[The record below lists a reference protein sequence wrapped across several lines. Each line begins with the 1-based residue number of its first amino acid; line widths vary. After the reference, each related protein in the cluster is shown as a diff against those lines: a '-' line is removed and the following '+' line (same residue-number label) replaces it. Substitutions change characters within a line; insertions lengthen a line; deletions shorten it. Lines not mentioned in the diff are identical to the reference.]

1 MKENLSLTP
10 RSRVF
15 GNELKYLNEVLETEF
30 RSSKGSIM
38 TSRLEKLFAKKFDSN
53 YAISFVNGTTTMHSA
68 LEAYGIQPSDEII
81 VTPLTMSATTF
92 VVLQAN
98 ATPVFADVEED
109 TFQISPTSIE
119 KCITKKTKAIITV
132 ALYGLSPDMDKIMG
146 IAKKYGLFVIEDNAE
161 CFLGKY
167 KNKIAGTSGD
177 CASFSFQSSK
187 HLTSGEGGMIIT
199 KNIEIAEK
207 IRKIQSLGYAGVS
220 ATKGKITKIDI
231 QDPNYSRHVS
241 MGWNYR
247 MPELC
252 AAVAL
257 AQVENIDAL
266 VNQRCKVAKLFDD
279 ASEGFEW
286 FKPQKVGLNY
296 KSSYWTW
303 AANLDR
309 NDISWHQFRD
319 KFLEYGGD
327 GIYAAW
333 KLTYLEPMFEN
344 LSLLGREKFIS
355 SNNLKKYKTGLC
367 PVAEKIAPRLFQFKT
382 NYWDISKAEEQ
393 AFILRKTLKNFN

>member
-1 MKENLSLTP
+1 MKEKLTP
-10 RSRVF
+10 CNRVF

-68 LEAYGIQPSDEII
+68 LEAFGIQSGDEVI

-92 VVLQAN
+92 AVLQAN

-132 ALYGLSPDMDKIMG
+132 ALYGLSPDMDKIME
-146 IAKKYGLFVIEDNAE
+146 IAKKHGLFVIEDNAE

-167 KNKIAGTSGD
+167 KNKIVGTLGD

-257 AQVENIDAL
+257 AQVENIDIL
-266 VNQRCKVAKLFDD
+266 VNQRCKVAKLFDE
-279 ASEGFEW
+279 ASQGFKW
-286 FKPQKVGLNY
+286 FKPQKIGVNY

-303 AANLDR
+303 VANLDR

-319 KFLEYGGD
+319 KFMEYGGD

-333 KLTYLEPMFEN
+333 KLTYLEPMFKN
-344 LSLLGREKFIS
+344 LNLLGREKFIS
-355 SNNLKKYKTGLC
+355 NENLIKYKTGLC
-367 PVAEKIAPRLFQFKT
+367 PVAEKITPNLLQFKT

>member
-1 MKENLSLTP
+1 MNNK
-10 RSRVF
+10 RIF
-15 GNELKYLNEVLETEF
+15 GNELKYLNEVLEGGF

-38 TSRLEKLFAKKFDSN
+38 TRRLEELFAKKFDSD

-68 LEAYGIQPSDEII
+68 LEAYGIQPGDEVI

-92 VVLQAN
+92 SVLQAN

-109 TFQISPTSIE
+109 TFQISPSSIE

-146 IAKKYGLFVIEDNAE
+146 IAKKHELFVIEDNAE

-199 KNIEIAEK
+199 KNIKIADK

-303 AANLDR
+303 VVNLDR
-309 NDISWHQFRD
+309 NDISWYQFRD

-333 KLTYLEPMFEN
+333 KLTYLEPMFKN

-355 SNNLKKYKTGLC
+355 SDNIKKYKTGLC
-367 PVAEKIAPRLFQFKT
+367 PVAEKITPRLLQFKT

-393 AFILRKTLKNFN
+393 ALILRKTLKNFN